1 MALKSGLLEKLRNVQ
16 EKEQENGEVIP
27 QDPVPDETPPAT
39 PSKRKTSRPAPTTAK
54 PANTRLAKQVA
65 ADLTTLLQGGAAVW
79 GFKDQCCAPVLEQ
92 QAQPIAEALTAI
104 LARNPALLAKFANT
118 DIAVMTVQVIALGRA
133 LAPVGQAIY
142 VNHVAKTN
150 QLGGDSSAN
159 GSFIDQFPAYQPS

>member
-1 MALKSGLLEKLRNVQ
+1 MALKSALLEKLRNVQ
-16 EKEQENGEVIP
+16 ENSEENDEVIP
-27 QDPVPDETPPAT
+27 QDPVPDETPAT
-39 PSKRKTSRPAPTTAK
+39 PSKRKMARPTPTTAK

-65 ADLTTLLQGGAAVW
+65 ADLATLLEGGAAVW
-79 GFKDQCCAPVLEQ
+79 GFRDQCCAPVLEQ
-92 QAQPIAEALTAI
+92 QAKPIAEALTAI

-150 QLGGDSSAN
+150 ELGGDSNGN
-159 GSFIDQFPAYQPS
+159 GSFLDQFPAYQS